1 MDDRLSVRPARAW
14 LWFVAWAV
22 IGCAAGI
29 ASLSIQVMVAPLA
42 VIAIVVLVR
51 TRTVSRSAL
60 GLVSGV
66 GVASLFV
73 AWVQRRGPGTVT
85 WHTATASGADT
96 YLDPRPWLVAGLLL
110 VVAGVVAFALSRR
123 RAQDWREGRR

>member
-14 LWFVAWAV
+14 LWFAVWAGV
-22 IGCAAGI
+22 GCAAGM
-29 ASLSIQVMVAPLA
+29 ASLVIQIMVAPLA
-42 VIAIVVLVR
+42 LIAIVLLVWSR
-51 TRTVSRSAL
+51 SLSRSAL

-66 GVASLFV
+66 GAASLVV

-110 VVAGVVAFALSRR
+110 AGAGVVAFALSRR